1 MVGVTRGLHRNHDAG
16 GDRSTCI
23 QTASRLGPGMPLD
36 EYHRKRDFSKTPEP
50 GGSGKK
56 SGRHHLRDQPERY
69 FCIQKHLAS
78 RLHYDM
84 RLEHNGVLLSWAV
97 PKGPS
102 LNPVDKRMAVQ
113 TEDHP
118 VEYGDFE
125 GVIPEG
131 YGTGVVMLWDHG
143 AWKPEGK
150 DVDKALE
157 KGELKF
163 TLDGYKLKGSWVL
176 IRTKDR
182 PDTSLRQR
190 GRNWLL
196 IKHRDFWSGA
206 IDITEFAPLSVKS
219 EGDLDDILADD
230 MPTVWVTGRPATSG
244 TANKQMKATLEK
256 AARKILARQKP
267 ARKKKATKSAARK
280 TTAKP
285 SRTRAPRASSAH
297 KKS

>member
-1 MVGVTRGLHRNHDAG
+1 
-16 GDRSTCI
+16 
-23 QTASRLGPGMPLD
+23 MPLD
-36 EYHRKRDFSKTPEP
+36 EYRRKRDFSKTPEP
-50 GGSGKK
+50 DGSRKRA
-56 SGRHHLRDQPERY
+56 GRHHPKDQPERY
-69 FCIQKHLAS
+69 FCVQKHLAS
-78 RLHYDM
+78 RLHYDL
-84 RLEHNGVLLSWAV
+84 RLEYDGVLLSWAV

-118 VEYGDFE
+118 VDYGDFE

-131 YGTGVVMLWDHG
+131 YGTGVVMLWDYG
-143 AWKPEGK
+143 TWKPEGD
-150 DVDKALE
+150 DVDKALA
-157 KGELKF
+157 KGDLKF

-176 IRTKDR
+176 VRTKDR
-182 PDTSLRQR
+182 PDTSPRQR

-230 MPTVWVTGRPATSG
+230 MPAVWVTGRPSTSG
-244 TANKQMKATLEK
+244 SANKQMRATIEK

-267 ARKKKATKSAARK
+267 AKKKKTAAKGTVRK
-280 TTAKP
+280 TTAKQR
-285 SRTRAPRASSAH
+285 RTQAPRASSAR